1 MHYAIHCP
9 VVTCAADG
17 EPLLNDT
24 NLVPDSY
31 FTATSEFDFAYAPH
45 NARVGASNYWAST
58 LADRAVNPP
67 TVYLQVNVEHLLFL
81 FCIYCKI
88 NYVS

>member
-9 VVTCAADG
+9 DVTCAADG

-31 FTATSEFDFAYAPH
+31 FTATSEFHSMYAPYQ
-45 NARVGASNYWAST
+45 ARVGASTYWAST
-58 LADRAVNPP
+58 LDEAAVNPP
-67 TVYLQVNVEHLLFL
+67 TVYLQVSQVY
-81 FCIYCKI
+81 ITI
-88 NYVS
+88 